1 VPFKFARALS
11 VVTLSGDVP
20 FADKQGEIGIAT
32 SYEKKKRGK
41 K

>member
-20 FADKQGEIGIAT
+20 FAGKQGEIGIAT
-32 SYEKKKRGK
+32 SYERKKRGK

>member
-20 FADKQGEIGIAT
+20 FAGKQGEIGIAT
-32 SYEKKKRGK
+32 SYEREKRGK

>member
-20 FADKQGEIGIAT
+20 FAGKQGEIGIAT
-32 SYEKKKRGK
+32 SYETKKRGK